1 MLLFN
6 IVCGKR
12 NHLDKSLLILPS
24 LIGYQI
30 LKMITSIGSF
40 ILLNTQKA
48 SNPLPFEYISDT
60 LEWNFSNTLQLLTIC
75 RQPFQSQIFLWN
87 RNQWDKDDT
96 SCCIPASVRLLL
108 NPCLDIK
115 WRHNLISV
123 IGLVKLVNHKS
134 SIGGFVH
141 YLRMSHCSA
150 IGLITYLG

>member
-6 IVCGKR
+6 IVCGKC
-12 NHLDKSLLILPS
+12 NHLDKSLLIPPS

-30 LKMITSIGSF
+30 LKMIRSIRSF
-40 ILLNTQKA
+40 SLLNGQEA
-48 SNPLPFEYISDT
+48 FSPLPLKYISVT

-115 WRHNLISV
+115 WKHNLIFV
-123 IGLVKLVNHKS
+123 IGLVKLVNQKS

-141 YLRMSHCSA
+141 YLRMSHCSVK
-150 IGLITYLG
+150 GLIDWG